1 MRFKIALDKIR
12 YFVVQ
17 LQRVGSENRA
27 QSKHNKTIRFGGASD
42 SNGLNLCS
50 SVGPATSKKL
60 QMMPEIASSQDSHS
74 EIIFS
79 QNSSLN
85 RNEIN
90 SHLIFESI
98 QVKDGD
104 LVEHIPDIIMA
115 DDVQSLEKFDLV
127 TKYGIEHVFAVHC
140 YTLTNHDQEYDRVND
155 ESMQLGEFKRLA
167 FNIPH
172 YCVKQVL

>member
-1 MRFKIALDKIR
+1 
-12 YFVVQ
+12 
-17 LQRVGSENRA
+17 
-27 QSKHNKTIRFGGASD
+27 
-42 SNGLNLCS
+42 
-50 SVGPATSKKL
+50 
-60 QMMPEIASSQDSHS
+60 MMPEIASSQDSHS
-74 EIIFS
+74 EMIFS

-140 YTLTNHDQEYDRVND
+140 
-155 ESMQLGEFKRLA
+155 
-167 FNIPH
+167 
-172 YCVKQVL
+172 